1 VYDDEESISYP
12 LTPSHLI
19 YSRRIT
25 STPNASHYEVISTN
39 QSLTKKF
46 RHHKHVLQQLTNQ
59 WRREYLLELKER
71 SQVRPKGSKK
81 RSISIGD
88 IVLLKNDATSR
99 AFWKLGK
106 VKELISG
113 RDGNVCAAVVK
124 SVSDSGRPSRLRR
137 VVQHLVPIEVKVQ
150 PEATVMNEV
159 QTANQSG
166 RPRRTAAVTGESRR
180 RELNV
185 V

>member
-1 VYDDEESISYP
+1 M
-12 LTPSHLI
+12 
-19 YSRRIT
+19 
-25 STPNASHYEVISTN
+25 
-39 QSLTKKF
+39 
-46 RHHKHVLQQLTNQ
+46 
-59 WRREYLLELKER
+59 
-71 SQVRPKGSKK
+71 
-81 RSISIGD
+81 
-88 IVLLKNDATSR
+88 LKNDATSR

-106 VKELISG
+106 VEELIPG
-113 RDGNVCAAVVK
+113 RDGNVRAAVVK

-150 PEATVMNEV
+150 PEATVTNEV
-159 QTANQSG
+159 QAANQNG

>member
-1 VYDDEESISYP
+1 M
-12 LTPSHLI
+12 
-19 YSRRIT
+19 
-25 STPNASHYEVISTN
+25 
-39 QSLTKKF
+39 
-46 RHHKHVLQQLTNQ
+46 
-59 WRREYLLELKER
+59 KEQ

-106 VKELISG
+106 VEELIPG
-113 RDGNVCAAVVK
+113 RDGNVRAAVVK

-137 VVQHLVPIEVKVQ
+137 VVQHLVPIKVKVQ
-150 PEATVMNEV
+150 PEATVTNEV

-166 RPRRTAAVTGESRR
+166 RPRCTAAVTGESRR
-180 RELNV
+180 RERNV
-185 V
+185 VQIR